1 MAERYRDLDLLHPDF
16 RPVVDRFLA
25 KCVEAQIMVMVVET
39 WRSQAAHEE
48 DVKNGRSWVQTSK
61 HQNMIERQLEAGEL
75 DLWNE
80 QVINW
85 RFPASLAIDIAPY
98 EVYQLNGPDKLEWD
112 ADDPAW
118 ALIGMLGESIGL
130 KWGGRW
136 PVKDMAHFEASWI

>member
-16 RPVVDRFLA
+16 RPQVDRFLA

-48 DVKNGRSWVQTSK
+48 DVRNGRSWVKVSK
-61 HQNMIERQLEAGEL
+61 HQHTVNKQLERGEV
-75 DLWNE
+75 DL
-80 QVINW
+80 
-85 RFPASLAIDIAPY
+85 PASLAIDVAPY
-98 EVYQLNGPDKLEWD
+98 DQYQLHGPDKLQWD

-118 ALIGMLGESIGL
+118 QIIGMLGESLGL

-136 PVKDMAHFEASWI
+136 ETKDMGHFEASWA